1 MHQEA
6 EKIAQRQIKAI
17 EDAQVALCKK
27 LKETYDKEA
36 KVVLQ
41 MTDNI
46 NQIRE
51 FIGVVHDDEGESSVS
66 PSVLTFIFFTFCFYK
81 KVKNILEVSSEYDK
95 FLNLEEAIE
104 SKLTSYDIS
113 PALQLVVSSRVML
126 ELPTASSR
134 KTTTMTISAA
144 SPGKGPSPGSIEKP
158 SLVVLSE

>member
-36 KVVLQ
+36 KAVLQ

-66 PSVLTFIFFTFCFYK
+66 PTTYFK
-81 KVKNILEVSSEYDK
+81 KL
-95 FLNLEEAIE
+95 F
-104 SKLTSYDIS
+104 
-113 PALQLVVSSRVML
+113 
-126 ELPTASSR
+126 
-134 KTTTMTISAA
+134 
-144 SPGKGPSPGSIEKP
+144 
-158 SLVVLSE
+158 